1 MNKPAIVG
9 PIELPMILS
18 KLLIPSEIPISLNEL
33 CIITIL
39 VLLTFAKEIPI
50 DIITKYTDI

>member
-18 KLLIPSEIPISLNEL
+18 KLLMPREIPISLNEL

>member
-1 MNKPAIVG
+1 MFD
-9 PIELPMILS
+9 
-18 KLLIPSEIPISLNEL
+18 EL

-50 DIITKYTDI
+50 DILLNYRYIESFGLIKKARKT